1 MDFHSLEKQTKE
13 YLSHGQ
19 SREAMNFLER
29 ELVERKEVPD
39 TEDYK
44 KAMIELCDIYNDLAS
59 ELLASGDTKEALV
72 LLRKAEGVNVNL
84 ACKVK
89 TLNTL
94 ACYYRQIG
102 KARIAES
109 YLLKALNLRSDIPN
123 THLNLCAVLSE
134 LGKHEEAVMQAM
146 QAVILMQDLLIL
158 LKKNPETQVDESL
171 MPIAFLNLGVELEF
185 LKRFE
190 EALGF
195 YKRAQSFAEKKL
207 TPDHPVKKNA
217 ESAVKELTKKLG
229 LEKKEPK
236 VQTNKIKKSNIKE
249 NNKNRLV
256 TKWDGGKNK
265 PEKKNENSGK
275 EEKRNENSKEEKKVV
290 NKNKEPKIESPEKKT
305 EKKLSIGK
313 KKSDKLEDSK
323 ESQEKKVILESIEE
337 PIIPVPSNLEA
348 ERAEVPEDTKK
359 IQVEEN
365 LETDKKVSTSD
376 PPSETNPA
384 LAENKENPKD

>member
-1 MDFHSLEKQTKE
+1 MDFHSLKKQTKE

-19 SREAMNFLER
+19 SREAINFLER
-29 ELVERKEVPD
+29 ELFEHKEIPD

-59 ELLASGDTKEALV
+59 ELLASGDTKEALS
-72 LLRKAEGVNVNL
+72 LLRKAEGVNINL

-109 YLLKALNLRSDIPN
+109 YLLKALNLQSDLPN

-146 QAVILMQDLLIL
+146 QAVILMQDLLISV
-158 LKKNPETQVDESL
+158 KKNPETLVDESL

-207 TPDHPVKKNA
+207 SSEHPVKKNA
-217 ESAVKELTKKLG
+217 ENAVKELTKKLG
-229 LEKKEPK
+229 TDKKEPK
-236 VQTNKIKKSNIKE
+236 VQPTKIKKPKIKE
-249 NNKNRLV
+249 QNKNRLV

-265 PEKKNENSGK
+265 AEKKTENGI
-275 EEKRNENSKEEKKVV
+275 KEEKKAENNKEVKKV
-290 NKNKEPKIESPEKKT
+290 AIKNKDTKIESPEKK
-305 EKKLSIGK
+305 LSLGK
-313 KKSDKLEDSK
+313 KKTEKFEDSK
-323 ESQEKKVILESIEE
+323 ESQEKKIILDSIDE
-337 PIIPVPSNLEA
+337 PIIDKPTNLES
-348 ERAEVPEDTKK
+348 ERVEVVEDTLKV
-359 IQVEEN
+359 QVEEN
-365 LETDKKVSTSD
+365 SETDKNKGASD
-376 PPSETNPA
+376 PQPETNPVPK
-384 LAENKENPKD
+384 LSKKIENPEE